1 MTYGQLLRKLAS
13 LSEYQLKQEVSIILC
28 SSRTRYDIERIC
40 IWDDG
45 NEEND
50 RADVEIQIGTDG

>member
-28 SSRTRYDIERIC
+28 SSMIRHNIERVC

-45 NEEND
+45 REDND
-50 RADVEIQIGTDG
+50 TADVEIQISIDG

>member
-13 LSEYQLKQEVSIILC
+13 LSEYQLKQKINVVTVSNM
-28 SSRTRYDIERIC
+28 TGHGVERVC

-45 NEEND
+45 IED
-50 RADVEIQIGTDG
+50 SDTADVEIQVSIDG